1 MGSRRYDS
9 PLLRAGCRHHLGD
22 SRRAGTLV
30 LPVYRRLSGWPL
42 NSTLWNGVFILGVEP
57 QLADSC
63 KHVCSKR
70 VDTRVRTP
78 W

>member
-1 MGSRRYDS
+1 MYAAESRAKIRGR
-9 PLLRAGCRHHLGD
+9 LHHRGVRDVLASCPD
-22 SRRAGTLV
+22 VAEATAILV
-30 LPVYRRLSGWPL
+30 
-42 NSTLWNGVFILGVEP
+42 ILGVEP

-70 VDTRVRTP
+70 VDARVRTP